1 VNKKTSRAI
10 VLTIAAL
17 GISSGNVV
25 AQTPS
30 ANDFILIKGGTFS
43 MGSPAQEPE
52 RGTDEAQH
60 RVTVSDFYIAQSE
73 VTQRDYTALMGNNPS
88 EFKGDTLP
96 VENVTWF
103 DAIHYCNERSAR
115 ERLIPAYTI
124 SGETVTWNR
133 SAEAD
138 PRSAGYRLPTEA
150 EWEYA
155 CRAGTTTPFNTGN
168 NITDAQ
174 ANCYN
179 HYGYNNNSSGRVT
192 GGSRGRTIPVNSFRA
207 NSWGLFDMHGN
218 TSEWCWDWYG
228 EYNTNAQTNPAGPAS
243 GSLRVYRGGG
253 FNDFPKHIRSA
264 YRAATPPGNGS
275 FNLGF
280 RLVRN
285 SQ

>member
-1 VNKKTSRAI
+1 MKTFLLCSITLFAGALCAPVSALAQSRF
-10 VLTIAAL
+10 
-17 GISSGNVV
+17 
-25 AQTPS
+25 PD
-30 ANDFILIKGGTFS
+30 DFILIKGGTFS
-43 MGSPAQEPE
+43 MGSPAQESE
-52 RGTDEAQH
+52 RGTDETQH
-60 RVTVSDFYIAQSE
+60 RVTVSDFHIAQSE

-88 EFKGDTLP
+88 ESKGDTLP

-103 DAIHYCNERSAR
+103 DAIRYCNELSAR
-115 ERLIPAYTI
+115 ERLTPAYTI
-124 SGETVTWNR
+124 SGDTVTWNR
-133 SAEAD
+133 NAGAD

-168 NITDAQ
+168 NITDEQ

-179 HYGYNNNSSGRVT
+179 HYGYNNNSSGRIT
-192 GGSRGRTIPVNSFRA
+192 GGSRGRTIPINSFRA

-218 TSEWCWDWYG
+218 ASEWCWDWYG
-228 EYNTNAQTNPAGPAS
+228 DYNANAQTNPTGPAS

-264 YRAATPPGNGS
+264 YRAAMPPGNES

-280 RLVRN
+280 RLARN
-285 SQ
+285 AQ